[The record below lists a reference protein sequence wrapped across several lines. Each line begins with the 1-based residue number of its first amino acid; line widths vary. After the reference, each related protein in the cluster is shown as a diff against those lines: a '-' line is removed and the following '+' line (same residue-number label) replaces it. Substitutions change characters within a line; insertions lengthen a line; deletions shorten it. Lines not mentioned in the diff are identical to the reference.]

1 MHSHSH
7 GQRHERN
14 HDDDSSRR
22 IGWAFFLNVGFTL
35 VELVGGLLT
44 NSTAIMADA
53 VHDLGDSLS
62 IGLAWLLARLSRRP
76 ASENFSYGF
85 RRFSLL
91 GALLN
96 GVVMVVGSAWVLN
109 SAIPRLY
116 EPVMPVTEGMFG
128 LAIFG
133 IAVNG
138 FAAFKLSKG
147 DTLNER
153 MLNWHLLEDV
163 LGWVAVLIVSIVL
176 TFKEWPI
183 LDPILS
189 IAFTLFV
196 LVNIVRNLGKT
207 LRLFLQGT
215 PEELSLAPIRD
226 VLAALEGV
234 AGIHHLHVWSLDGEQ
249 HVLTAHLVLAQNLKI
264 EQQLALKQ
272 QVAEGLRQYKFAHTT
287 IEFELK
293 DEPCRDAN
301 EFG

>member
-1 MHSHSH
+1 MHSHDH
-7 GQRHERN
+7 G
-14 HDDDSSRR
+14 HDHSQGDSSRR

-62 IGLAWLLARLSRRP
+62 IGLAWLLARLSRKP
-76 ASENFSYGF
+76 ASEGFSYGF
-85 RRFSLL
+85 LRFSLL
-91 GALLN
+91 GSLLN
-96 GVVMVVGSAWVLN
+96 GVVMVVGAAWVL
-109 SAIPRLY
+109 STAVPRLY
-116 EPVMPVTEGMFG
+116 DPVMPVTEGMFG

-147 DTLNER
+147 NTLNER

-163 LGWVAVLIVSIVL
+163 LGWVAVLIVSVVL
-176 TFKEWPI
+176 MFNEWPI

-189 IAFTLFV
+189 IVFTLFV
-196 LVNIVRNLGKT
+196 LVNVVRNLWKT

-226 VLAALEGV
+226 ALAALDGV
-234 AGIHHLHVWSLDGEQ
+234 AAIHHLHAWSLDGEQ
-249 HVLTAHLVLAQNLKI
+249 NVLTAHLVLAQNI
-264 EQQLALKQ
+264 EVQQQLELKR
-272 QVAEGLRQYKFAHTT
+272 QVAESLREYRFVHTT
-287 IEFELK
+287 IEFEF
-293 DEPCRDAN
+293 EGESCRDSS
-301 EFG
+301 EWH

>member
-7 GQRHERN
+7 GNSNDQS
-14 HDDDSSRR
+14 DDDASRR

-44 NSTAIMADA
+44 NSTAILADA

-76 ASENFSYGF
+76 PSENFSYGY

-91 GALLN
+91 GSLLN
-96 GVVMVVGSAWVLN
+96 GIVMILGSIWVLN
-109 SAIPRLY
+109 SAIPRLL

-133 IAVNG
+133 VAVNG

-147 DTLNER
+147 TTLNER

-176 TFKEWPI
+176 MFKEWPI

-189 IAFTLFV
+189 IGFTLFV
-196 LVNIVRNLGKT
+196 LVNVVRNLFKT
-207 LRLFLQGT
+207 IRLFLQGT
-215 PEELSLAPIRD
+215 PEELSLAPIREA
-226 VLAALEGV
+226 LTTLEGI
-234 AGIHHLHVWSLDGEQ
+234 AAIHHLHVWSLDGEK
-249 HVLTAHLVLAQNLKI
+249 HVLSAHLVLSQNL
-264 EQQLALKQ
+264 EMTQQLTLKLKVAQSLQ
-272 QVAEGLRQYKFAHTT
+272 QFKFEHTT

-293 DEPCRDAN
+293 DEPCRDSK
-301 EFG
+301 GHQ